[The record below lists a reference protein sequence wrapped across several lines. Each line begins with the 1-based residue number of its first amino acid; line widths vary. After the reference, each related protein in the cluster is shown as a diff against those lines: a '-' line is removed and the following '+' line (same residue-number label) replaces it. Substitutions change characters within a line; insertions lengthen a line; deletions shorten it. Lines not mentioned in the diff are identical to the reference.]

1 LDLEA
6 NELACDTHLAVY
18 NGQIDIQKDKVAQDG
33 RSHKAVRIHTVVDQG
48 YRNPVY
54 FTCSYPGSK
63 AVDVGR
69 KLIDATIDILPEGK
83 KTKFTF
89 DKWFSV
95 LQYIHDKGQQFVTL
109 IRRHKNRIE
118 QMEEIP
124 LDQFKAL
131 TDNMGI
137 THIKVRLR
145 NYEDPARL
153 VVIEVYENGERTLF
167 GYLSNDYKSEDTEI
181 VESYSGRWDVE
192 FFYDEMEFLGL
203 SALPSI
209 ELNKVLFNL
218 AIKLLAYNIV
228 SAFRTNLGEDYIEHN
243 VETIYDMFFNHQA
256 IVKLERKEIVIT
268 TFNHPY
274 ENELQTM
281 YDNLFEK
288 LKNKGIEPN
297 VSWLGGYPLRFEF
310 K

>member
-137 THIKVRLR
+137 THIKV
-145 NYEDPARL
+145 
-153 VVIEVYENGERTLF
+153 T
-167 GYLSNDYKSEDTEI
+167 
-181 VESYSGRWDVE
+181 
-192 FFYDEMEFLGL
+192 
-203 SALPSI
+203 
-209 ELNKVLFNL
+209 
-218 AIKLLAYNIV
+218 
-228 SAFRTNLGEDYIEHN
+228 
-243 VETIYDMFFNHQA
+243 
-256 IVKLERKEIVIT
+256 
-268 TFNHPY
+268 
-274 ENELQTM
+274 
-281 YDNLFEK
+281 
-288 LKNKGIEPN
+288 
-297 VSWLGGYPLRFEF
+297 
-310 K
+310 